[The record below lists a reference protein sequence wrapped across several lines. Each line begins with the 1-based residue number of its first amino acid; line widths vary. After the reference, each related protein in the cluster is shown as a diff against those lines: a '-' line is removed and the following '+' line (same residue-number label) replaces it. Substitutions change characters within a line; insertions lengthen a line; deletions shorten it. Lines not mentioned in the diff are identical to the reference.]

1 LRFDLSVAKAELQ
14 RQSFEFVPASAFFG
28 TVAPWLR
35 FWHTPQKVK
44 TLAIEDIYDDP
55 HKLDSYLE
63 SGEPVEILRGG
74 KTVAELAPR
83 KLLAET
89 SGPLK
94 RSPVEL
100 RARFLKMWG
109 PDAFR
114 SPISVREEIEEIR
127 RDRAL

>member
-1 LRFDLSVAKAELQ
+1 MNVKSPKDHPSSRHNGCATANVLAHCR
-14 RQSFEFVPASAFFG
+14 
-28 TVAPWLR
+28 
-35 FWHTPQKVK
+35 KVK
-44 TLAIEDIYDDP
+44 TLAIEDIYADP

-74 KTVAELAPR
+74 RTVAELAP
-83 KLLAET
+83 KKVLVES
-89 SGPLK
+89 SGKLK
-94 RSPVEL
+94 RSPIDL

-114 SPISVREEIEEIR
+114 SPLSVGEEFEEIR